1 MRVRIGLLATLVIVD
16 LILAGCGGAGSEGS
30 SPPTQPAGDF
40 TFTVAKPT
48 QALGPGTSLSLTV
61 STAQV
66 FPFNPLSGNISVSV
80 SGLPAGVTAS
90 PSTSSIPVG
99 TGEQIVIAATA
110 SAQPASASI
119 TFQGTDGS
127 LSHSAKVTINVVAPV
142 TAPHAPIRTRF
153 LRTDNYFNAI
163 ALTETLQPAIKFTAY
178 DEVHSRFFISNPYAN
193 EINVFDAATQLQT
206 GQIVVPQP
214 WGIDISPYNGSL
226 YAATLIGDV
235 YQIDTS
241 TLSVTS
247 RYPSASIGP
256 TGFAATSVFVMSDG
270 RLALQGAGWVP
281 NESTYGSGLTLV
293 WNPVTNAMDFGK
305 GEWGIC
311 SQYFG
316 SDSGGAIAVSGDRT
330 RLLLIEGEAC
340 SYDPIEQVETY
351 GVLPGSGFDV
361 YQIIPTPDGTK
372 FIVTTN
378 VNGIAE
384 FDAKTV
390 KLLAHNVGV
399 GSYDELPGGASSGVV
414 SQDGKTLFLMNYTGS
429 VSGAFSTASLD
440 QTGWLP
446 DSLPFD
452 NTIGAIDPTG
462 LIVGPAA
469 HGVQFLDGA
478 TIYPIQP
485 TVLVAGD
492 PAPATAT
499 GPLSG
504 GTQIASTFGT
514 LTTSNAT
521 LTQYYVGNVPGFD
534 VSDLGVIAPP
544 SSFDGPVDLTVEF
557 SDGATATLPEA
568 FSYAPT
574 ILAVVPNGATAEGGQ
589 TGTIVGYGFG
599 NSISGIQISIG
610 GESATVTGVNDDPY
624 EDWNNTLINPF
635 PTNAVRFTIPPGAA
649 GSKVDVDVTTSSGTT
664 TAKAAFNYTAAS
676 TSYPLAGDLQSGI
689 FDASRNLYYFADQ
702 SKIQVL
708 STVSGQ
714 WQAPIT
720 LPAVSGNS
728 QLMAISES
736 PDGSKLAVSDFG
748 GQAIYVLNPGNPS
761 AAQRFPMSLDNDGFS
776 SKFQPSGLAVTN
788 SGMVY
793 FAAECLGCQFAPL
806 FHELNTAQGTIVDV
820 GTVKSGGGD
829 ADQFDRVLLSPDGSR
844 VYLGYWWYDTS
855 TNVGYTAPFAY
866 LDDDFTNLAISGDG
880 ETLEL
885 DTQFTDEFLNVEND
899 SAYLDWELWYATGVT
914 PSKLNHDGSI
924 LFQPLTDGI
933 DLLARNTGRL
943 LYRIQIPQT
952 PAPVY
957 DPLVVAEGT
966 NKLLVITTAGVSL
979 VDLSSLQIPSSYSQP
994 FPSATRPR
1002 AVTPGSS
1009 NRDSTAVHM
1018 AAGRIGVTDMGPR
1031 LRFRPTNAMTK
1042 TPAR

>member
-1 MRVRIGLLATLVIVD
+1 VRIRARCLAAFVSVD
-16 LILAGCGGAGSEGS
+16 LVLAACGGGGSGGS
-30 SPPTQPAGDF
+30 SPTGDF
-40 TFTVAKPT
+40 SLSVTSPT
-48 QALGPGTSLSLTV
+48 PALAPGTSLSVAL
-61 STAQV
+61 SINQV
-66 FPFNPLSGNISVSV
+66 YLLNPLSGNVSISV

-90 PSTSSIPVG
+90 PSTSSVAVG
-99 TGEQIVIAATA
+99 SSEQIVITAAA
-110 SAQPASASI
+110 SVRPTSASI

-127 LSHSAKVTINVVAPV
+127 LSHSTQVTIDVVAPV
-142 TAPHAPIRTRF
+142 TAAHAPIRTRF

-163 ALTETLQPAIKFTAY
+163 ALTETLQPTKQFTTY
-178 DEVHSRFFISNPYAN
+178 DEVHRQFFVSNPYAN

-256 TGFAATSVFVMSDG
+256 KGFAASSVFVLSDG
-270 RLALQGAGWVP
+270 RLALQGAGWIP
-281 NESTYGSGLTLV
+281 NESTYGDGLAVV
-293 WNPVTNAMDFGK
+293 WNPVTNAMDTGA
-305 GEWGIC
+305 GQWGIC

-316 SDSGGAIAVSGDRT
+316 SASGGAIAVSGDRT
-330 RLLLIEGEAC
+330 RLLTFAGEAC
-340 SYDPIEQVETY
+340 SYDPIAQLETY
-351 GVLPGSGFDV
+351 GVLPGSGFDI

-390 KLLAHNVGV
+390 QLLAQNIGD
-399 GSYDELPGGASSGVV
+399 GGYDKLPGGASSGVV
-414 SQDGKTLFLMNYTGS
+414 SQDGKTLFLMDNSGT
-429 VSGAFSTASLD
+429 VSGAFSTASLN

-446 DSLPFD
+446 DSFPFD

-469 HGVQFLDGA
+469 HGVQFLDGSSIDA
-478 TIYPIQP
+478 TQP
-485 TVLVAGD
+485 TVLTASD
-492 PAPATAT
+492 PAIAT

-504 GTQIASTFGT
+504 GTQIANAFGP

-521 LTQYYVGNVPGFD
+521 PTQYYVGNVPGFD
-534 VSDLGVIAPP
+534 VSDWGVTTPP
-544 SSFDGPVDLTVEF
+544 SSFAGPVDLTVVL

-568 FSYAPT
+568 FSYGPT
-574 ILAVVPNGATAEGGQ
+574 ILEVVPNGSTAEGGQ

-599 NSISGIQISIG
+599 NSGPGIQISIG
-610 GESATVTGVNDDPY
+610 GESATVAAVYDDPY
-624 EDWNNTLINPF
+624 EDWNNTLTNSF
-635 PTNAVRFTIPPGAA
+635 PTNAVRFTIPPGIA
-649 GSKVDVDVTTSSGTT
+649 GSAVDVTVTTPSGTA
-664 TAKAAFNYTAAS
+664 TAKGAFNYTAAS
-676 TSYPLAGDLQSGI
+676 TSYPLTAHLQSGI
-689 FDASRNLYYFADQ
+689 YDAGRNLYYFADR
-702 SKIQVL
+702 SKVQVL

-720 LPAVSGNS
+720 LPGVSGNS

-736 PDGSKLAVSDFG
+736 PDGSKLAVSDYG
-748 GQAIYVLNPGNPS
+748 GQAIYVLNPSAPS
-761 AAQRFPMSLDNDGFS
+761 SAQRFPMSLDIDGFS

-793 FAAECLGCQFAPL
+793 FAAECLGCLGAPL

-820 GTVKSGGGD
+820 GTVSSGGTE

-855 TNVGYTAPFAY
+855 TNVGYTVPFASMS
-866 LDDDFTNLAISGDG
+866 DDFTDLAISGDG
-880 ETLEL
+880 GTLEL
-885 DTQFTDEFLNVEND
+885 DTQFTDEFLNVED
-899 SAYLDWELWYATGVT
+899 DTAYFDWELWYATGVT
-914 PSKLNHDGSI
+914 PSKLNQDGGI

-943 LYRIQIPQT
+943 LYRIQIPQA

-957 DPLVVAEGT
+957 DPVVVAEGT
-966 NKLLVITTAGVSL
+966 NELLVITTAGVSL
-979 VDLSSLQIPSSYSQP
+979 VDLSSLPVPSSYSQP
-994 FPSATRPR
+994 FPTATRPR
-1002 AVTPGSS
+1002 LVTPGNS
-1009 NRDSTAVHM
+1009 NRASTTVRM
-1018 AAGRIGVTDMGPR
+1018 AAGRFGVTDMGSR
-1031 LRFRPTNAMTK
+1031 LRFRPKNAMIT
-1042 TPAR
+1042 TTAR